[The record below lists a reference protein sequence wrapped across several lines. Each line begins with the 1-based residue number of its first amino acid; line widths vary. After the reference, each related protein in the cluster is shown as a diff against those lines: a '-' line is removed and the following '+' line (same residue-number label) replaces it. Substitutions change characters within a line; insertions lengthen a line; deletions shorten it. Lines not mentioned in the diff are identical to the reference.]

1 LTASKAR
8 ICIGIAGAFFVG
20 IAAILPVNAD
30 TASEL
35 KAARNRVTA
44 VQSDLDRL
52 AAAYSAAQTRYA
64 ETQVRLETAR
74 ARLLRTKARME
85 RIKTALSARARFI
98 YESGGATT
106 LELLLSSGSF
116 TQFSERTEF
125 LGQLA
130 QSDSDLIIQA
140 QVASEQLRRYQGD
153 LTNLSVEQAGQI
165 RTLSAQQAAIASKLA
180 EAQSAV
186 AELQRKLEAEAAAAA
201 RTLAVSTGS
210 SGAGIGHGALQA
222 CPVGQPRAFSDD
234 FGAPRPGGRTHQGID
249 LLAPLGTPV
258 YAAQSGRFEQN
269 YNSLGGTSALVYAD
283 NGDFTYY
290 AHMSSY
296 AGVPSGAHVAAGAMI
311 GHVGNSGDAS
321 GGPYHLHFEY
331 HPGGGGAV
339 DPYLLLRA
347 ACG

>member
-8 ICIGIAGAFFVG
+8 ICIGIAGALVLG
-20 IAAILPVNAD
+20 IVAILPVNAD

-35 KAARNRVTA
+35 KAARNQVAA
-44 VQSDLDRL
+44 VQSALNRL
-52 AAAYSAAQTRYA
+52 ATAYSAAQTRFA
-64 ETQVRLETAR
+64 ETQSRLETAR
-74 ARLLRTKARME
+74 ARVDRTKARMG
-85 RIKTALSARARFI
+85 RIKTALSTRARFI

-116 TQFSERTEF
+116 TQFSDRTEF

-130 QSDSDLIIQA
+130 QRDSDLILQA
-140 QVASEQLRRYQGD
+140 QVVSEQLRRYEGD
-153 LTNLSVEQAGQI
+153 LTRLSAEQAGEI
-165 RTLSAQQAAIASKLA
+165 RTLSVQQTAIASKLA

-186 AELQRKLEAEAAAAA
+186 AALQRKLEAAAAAQ
-201 RTLAVSTGS
+201 TLAVSTGS
-210 SGAGIGHGALQA
+210 SGAVTGHGALQA
-222 CPVGQPRAFSDD
+222 CPVGQPRAYSDD

-249 LLAPLGTPV
+249 LLAPLGTPI
-258 YAAQSGRFEQN
+258 YAAQSGRFDQN

-283 NGDFTYY
+283 IGDFTYY

-296 AGVPSGAHVAAGAMI
+296 AGVPSGAHVAAGTMI
-311 GHVGNSGDAS
+311 GHVGNSGDAA

-347 ACG
+347 ICG